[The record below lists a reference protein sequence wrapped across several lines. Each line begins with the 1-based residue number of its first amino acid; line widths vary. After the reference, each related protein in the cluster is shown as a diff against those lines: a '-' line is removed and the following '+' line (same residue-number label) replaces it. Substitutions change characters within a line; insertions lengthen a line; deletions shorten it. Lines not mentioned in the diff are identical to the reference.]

1 MEKLGNDA
9 HVAVEV
15 ALGPLGH
22 ALAAPAN
29 KHVLGQA
36 RVCVLDLD
44 KRKLNLAVGQVL
56 DHVNQLALA
65 GRLDLE
71 HAFLAGVWL
80 EGIGERGLDG
90 EDCPLAIGGRVCGR
104 TSRERSVDD
113 LLVGGGDGHAVAGG
127 VERGHGG
134 REDSLQWGRG
144 ERDRDWLKGVVASRG
159 YMRVCKRKKLW
170 VWHSS
175 LVFGVVV
182 VWYATALF
190 VGPRRHSHSRP
201 ASSC

>member
-1 MEKLGNDA
+1 MEKLRDNA

-15 ALGPLGH
+15 ALGSLGH

-29 KHVLGQA
+29 KHILGQA
-36 RVCVLDLD
+36 RVCVLELD
-44 KRKLNLAVGQVL
+44 ESKLDLAVGEVL

-65 GRLDLE
+65 GGLDLE

-90 EDCPLAIGGRVCGR
+90 EDGPLAIGGRVRGR
-104 TSRERSVDD
+104 AGGERSADD

-127 VERGHGG
+127 VEGRHGG

-144 ERDRDWLKGVVASRG
+144 KIGTGWRVLWPVVG
-159 YMRVCKRKKLW
+159 I
-170 VWHSS
+170 
-175 LVFGVVV
+175 
-182 VWYATALF
+182 
-190 VGPRRHSHSRP
+190 
-201 ASSC
+201 